1 MKKINTLYAVILSR
15 RPDLKWST
23 NKVIGIRFDDG
34 QIVTDDD
41 EIGAIFPEK
50 GEIITFQTFHGKNEA
65 LLNVDDLVEIPVKD
79 IKPIEAEGQL
89 ISVNHE
95 PMLKRIC
102 YEVIEIPFELF
113 SDSCFRLE
121 EVDKELIGKKFRFG
135 SAELYL
141 SIASQIFGPFKL
153 VNGKME
159 PKLGKDVTIFKF
171 NPETMMTY
179 RGENYLLERPKNE
192 IGRAD
197 CMSSGQLMDWVKDK
211 IKEYGNYNGDINN
224 IIKLLKRTE
233 SFDSNLDR
241 TRFAR
246 ALSILENIE
255 LSIDD
260 IGKLFSKTS
269 TWHEVF
275 RECFE
280 KNEMA
285 FRNEHLLNLEKEFE
299 QVNAHHAER
308 SAEMDKSITM
318 KEVRI
323 AEKYN
328 QLDDLER
335 LIDEKSNELSAI
347 DQRRDE
353 LILNIK
359 LQANIAGVPPP
370 SLLKKA
376 EQLQNYE
383 MRDLKNSSQFHFET
397 IDDYLD
403 ELKGRWGYTAE
414 KRRLFESSLTI
425 ILQKRF
431 LLASNTNFILALIQ
445 SLGNSRVCLQQA
457 EVDWIKF
464 GNLFPKGLEQ
474 IIESAE
480 TNPALSHYFILQDF
494 NLPSFECYGKPLVDL
509 ADGIRVMVPGTDRL
523 WPINLF
529 VVLIPVAIRDA
540 DFGFKINQET
550 FQNWGVLPYT
560 TETSFGSNN
569 FLTARIEL
577 EAFASSMDPTD
588 QGSIEDYIN

>member
-15 RPDLKWST
+15 RPDSKWST
-23 NKVIGIRFDDG
+23 NKVIGIRSNDG
-34 QIVTDDD
+34 QIVTDED
-41 EIGAIFPEK
+41 EIGMVFPEK
-50 GEIITFQTFHGKNEA
+50 GEIITFQTFQGKNEA

-79 IKPIEAEGQL
+79 IKPIEAEGHL
-89 ISVNHE
+89 TSVNHE

-113 SDSCFRLE
+113 TDSCFRLE
-121 EVDKELIGKKFRFG
+121 GVDKELIGKKFRFG

-141 SIASQIFGPFKL
+141 SIASQIYGPFKL

-159 PKLGKDVTIFKF
+159 PKLGKDVTIFRF
-171 NPETMMTY
+171 DPETMMTY
-179 RGENYLLERPKNE
+179 RGDSYLLERPKNE

-224 IIKLLKRTE
+224 IIKLLKKTE

-241 TRFAR
+241 SRFAR
-246 ALSILENIE
+246 ALSTLENIE

-260 IGKLFSKTS
+260 IDKLFSKTS
-269 TWHEVF
+269 TWHKVF
-275 RECFE
+275 QKCFE

-299 QVNAHHAER
+299 QVNTHQAER
-308 SAEMDKSITM
+308 SSEMDKSITI
-318 KEVRI
+318 KEVKI
-323 AEKYN
+323 AEKSS
-328 QLDDLER
+328 QLDDLQRIIE
-335 LIDEKSNELSAI
+335 EKSNELSAI

-353 LILNIK
+353 LILSIK
-359 LQANIAGVPPP
+359 LQANIAGGPAP

-383 MRDLKNSSQFHFET
+383 MRDLKNISQIYFET

-403 ELKGRWGYTAE
+403 ELKGRWGYTAD

-480 TNPALSHYFILQDF
+480 TDPSLSHYFILQDF

-529 VVLIPVAIRDA
+529 VVLIPIAIRDA
-540 DFGFKINQET
+540 DLGFKINKET
-550 FQNWGVLPYT
+550 FQNWGILPYT
-560 TETSFGSNN
+560 TETSFGSKNI
-569 FLTARIEL
+569 LTARVEL
-577 EAFASSMDPTD
+577 DAFASSLDPTH
-588 QGSIEDYIN
+588 QGSIEDYIS